1 MASSRIQRWALTL
14 SAYCY
19 QIAFKAGRRQ
29 GNVDT
34 LSRLPLNE
42 APDDVPLPGD
52 TVYMLEALDSSCP
65 VTTAAIK
72 SGTDKDPILSCV
84 RNFVL
89 HGNWDAAPK
98 EPEFVPYRQR
108 EHELSVQNDC
118 LLWGSRVVVL
128 KSGREAVLTMLHDA
142 HPGVTRMKALARGIV
157 WWPGIDSDLEA
168 KGHFWENSSSF
179 WWTPTPSGWRL
190 PHRAQ
195 QAVRFLRHVFST
207 HGIPDRLVS
216 DNGTAFTSEEFKI
229 FVKRNGIHHSTSAPY
244 HPATNGLAERAVQ
257 TFKENLKK
265 SCGDLETRFLFH
277 YRTTP
282 HTTTGVSPAELLLGR
297 KPRTLLDNLHPDL
310 SMNGSRSQEHQ
321 KIAHDKHSRHRL
333 FQIGDTIYVK
343 NCRNTPEWLPG
354 VVSGFSELALLVK
367 LLNGKICRRHI
378 DHVRVRTDSDQ
389 QLLQEGSVVKCAEGG
404 NAVCSEP
411 GSAITENGTDLL
423 SEDFVADLL
432 VHSAPETRAVDP
444 RVNNPNEA
452 MQETQMDEQCR
463 QTEALVTA
471 LTKGLDHST
480 PKISFPMFSPF
491 DSTSELWTDYWAR
504 FQTFVAANAIPGNR
518 VAQIFVT
525 NQTKVTYKL
534 LSNMASQQSP
544 AKDINELS
552 IDDRRSHM

>member
-1 MASSRIQRWALTL
+1 M
-14 SAYCY
+14 
-19 QIAFKAGRRQ
+19 
-29 GNVDT
+29 
-34 LSRLPLNE
+34 
-42 APDDVPLPGD
+42 
-52 TVYMLEALDSSCP
+52 
-65 VTTAAIK
+65 
-72 SGTDKDPILSCV
+72 
-84 RNFVL
+84 
-89 HGNWDAAPK
+89 
-98 EPEFVPYRQR
+98 
-108 EHELSVQNDC
+108 
-118 LLWGSRVVVL
+118 
-128 KSGREAVLTMLHDA
+128 
-142 HPGVTRMKALARGIV
+142 
-157 WWPGIDSDLEA
+157 
-168 KGHFWENSSSF
+168 
-179 WWTPTPSGWRL
+179 
-190 PHRAQ
+190 
-195 QAVRFLRHVFST
+195 FST

-265 SCGDLETRFLFH
+265 SCGDLETRLSRFLFH

-411 GSAITENGTDLL
+411 GSAITENGADLL

-452 MQETQMDEQCR
+452 MQEV
-463 QTEALVTA
+463 LY
-471 LTKGLDHST
+471 
-480 PKISFPMFSPF
+480 
-491 DSTSELWTDYWAR
+491 ELKVNTCV
-504 FQTFVAANAIPGNR
+504 FV
-518 VAQIFVT
+518 Q
-525 NQTKVTYKL
+525 
-534 LSNMASQQSP
+534 
-544 AKDINELS
+544 
-552 IDDRRSHM
+552 